1 MKSCIYYIYI
11 NSVRGIGRDFHRFSG
26 PFCFFDD
33 IMSLRREKRRF
44 TNRKRIFFV
53 WNEATKT
60 EMWMKKREEKCNTAR
75 FHCMRCVLLKIAI
88 FYFVHV
94 PSVFFHHPLCLYF
107 MNVPHHTRE
116 HDSLVAATTSTA
128 LYATAAA
135 PLLLSLALSLSL
147 SFSLPILS
155 IFRMKWDYDVAKADD
170 SVISPLYLSLFLCVS
185 HILCFKATNMALV
198 LCTVVTAYCI
208 NKYNA

>member
-44 TNRKRIFFV
+44 TNRKRIFSV

-88 FYFVHV
+88 FFFVHV

-135 PLLLSLALSLSL
+135 PLLLSLALSLSILFSSHSKHISYEMRLWCGQSRWFCHL
-147 SFSLPILS
+147 SFVLVS
-155 IFRMKWDYDVAKADD
+155 
-170 SVISPLYLSLFLCVS
+170 LSLCISYFVFQSYKYGSCTLYGCHS
-185 HILCFKATNMALV
+185 V
-198 LCTVVTAYCI
+198 LY
-208 NKYNA
+208 K